1 MKKILL
7 LIIPVVLLAP
17 VSGCKTKKKSQSG
30 PDKNLEALQQS
41 GEKLKASASDLL
53 RRRGKLQTNRKQ
65 IDAARKALETKRSTL
80 AKDDIEGHA
89 KLVKE
94 EIALKK
100 KETDLRTAEGQVN
113 DKLMGALQRQEQFFA
128 RATAALKA
136 KSTSGGGDA
145 TSNVRGREHGV
156 ALREKAVA
164 RREKAVALRE
174 KALNDQYRKIVD
186 YKAKKCAVSTTMV
199 TTISAPSMPASGGGR
214 NYTKAD
220 AKAAYARAMSTMS
233 SKGIRISDLP
243 SGFSKL
249 ISNIKKFIRKK
260 EYARAKIGADQLRA
274 TLRSIKINRGFVG
287 AKMGRLAAYIRRK
300 KLSTAKHEKV
310 SKLFVQV
317 TTAFTDGRFSSANGK
332 INRIYGVI
340 R

>member
-1 MKKILL
+1 MKRILVLLVPLL
-7 LIIPVVLLAP
+7 LLSPVG
-17 VSGCKTKKKSQSG
+17 GCKTKTKTKRGS
-30 PDKNLEALQQS
+30 DKNLKALQQS
-41 GEKLKASASDLL
+41 GKELKANASDLL
-53 RRRGKLQTNRKQ
+53 KRRGKLQTSRKQ
-65 IDAARKALETKRSTL
+65 IDAARKVLETKRSNL

-100 KETDLRTAEGQVN
+100 KETDLRQAEGQVN
-113 DKLMGALQRQEQFFA
+113 DKLMGALRRQEQFFV
-128 RATAALKA
+128 RATAALQA

-164 RREKAVALRE
+164 RREKAVAVRE
-174 KALNDQYRKIVD
+174 KGLNDQYRKIVD
-186 YKAKKCAVSTTMV
+186 YKAKKCAVSTTTF
-199 TTISAPSMPASGGGR
+199 TTISAPSMPTSGGGR
-214 NYTKAD
+214 NYSKAD

-233 SKGIRISDLP
+233 GKGIRISDLP
-243 SGFSKL
+243 SGFAKL
-249 ISNIKKFIRKK
+249 ISSIKKFIHKK

-300 KLSTAKHEKV
+300 KLSAAKREKV
-310 SKLFVQV
+310 NKLFVQV
-317 TTAFTDGRFSSANGK
+317 TTAFTDGRFASANGK